1 MRKISVFILKRNNGF
16 TLVELMITVVIISIL
31 AAVAIPGY
39 LGFQERGKKGSV
51 VRAASASESELSA
64 WIQSARK
71 AGSLIEVD
79 STGDGIVDSSDATND
94 MLATA
99 LKNANQLCSLYISAR
114 NALLNET
121 SPWLPT
127 IPLWLA
133 GPATA
138 GRVSCT
144 HGAGESLIYLVA
156 QDESGI
162 VFYSKL
168 ITSD

>member
-1 MRKISVFILKRNNGF
+1 MKRNNGF
-16 TLVELMITVVIISIL
+16 TLIELMVTVVIIGIL

-51 VRAASASESELSA
+51 TRAASASEGELSA

-71 AGSLIEVD
+71 AGPLIEVD

-94 MLATA
+94 TLAAA
-99 LKNANQLCSLYISAR
+99 LANADQLCALYISSR
-114 NALLNET
+114 NAILNET

-127 IPLWLA
+127 TPLWLA
-133 GPATA
+133 GPASA
-138 GRVSCT
+138 GRVSCA
-144 HGAGESLIYLVA
+144 HGAGDAIIYLTA
-156 QDESGI
+156 QDKNGI
-162 VFYSKL
+162 VFYSKI